1 MTKEN
6 ELQLLMELESMARL
20 TMDLSK
26 LSTETLEKLI
36 KYLQENENCPLSE
49 ELNKLVAEEQGW
61 YN

>member
-49 ELNKLVAEEQGW
+49 ELNKLVAKEQGW
-61 YN
+61 SN

>member
-36 KYLQENENCPLSE
+36 EYLQENENCPLSE
-49 ELNKLVAEEQGW
+49 ELNKLVAKEQGW
-61 YN
+61 SN